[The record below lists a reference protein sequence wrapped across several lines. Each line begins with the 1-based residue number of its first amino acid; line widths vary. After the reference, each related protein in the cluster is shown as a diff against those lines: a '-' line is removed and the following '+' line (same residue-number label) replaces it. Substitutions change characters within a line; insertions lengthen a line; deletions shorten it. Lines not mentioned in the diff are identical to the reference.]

1 MRLTDCIVTSNG
13 LTCFYNNN
21 NVFNKLSNLINNNN
35 LVTRFN
41 TKYFDYYT
49 GYIILRLAE
58 IVISDIVSNLKDIKN
73 IENIENTCFIFN

>member
-35 LVTRFN
+35 VVRSFTVNYL
-41 TKYFDYYT
+41 DYYI
-49 GYIILRLAE
+49 GYITLRLAE
-58 IVISDIVSNLKDIKN
+58 IVITDIVSNIHIIKN
-73 IENIENTCFIFN
+73 IDNISIID